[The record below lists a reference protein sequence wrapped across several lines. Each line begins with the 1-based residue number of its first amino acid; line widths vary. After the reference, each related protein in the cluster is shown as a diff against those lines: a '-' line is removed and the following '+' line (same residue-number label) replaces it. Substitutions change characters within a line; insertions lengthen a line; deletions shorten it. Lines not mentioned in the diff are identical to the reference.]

1 MWNLLL
7 DGSGTSLPEGYQKIG
22 VGEALVDALLG
33 FIVVFIGIAFL
44 IGVIWL
50 VGFCMRKATG
60 TGDGAKGAASPVTE
74 KEKAVTRPDQAVVL
88 PAAGAE
94 EELSEEMVAVIT
106 AALMAYYAKETPK
119 CEFTVKRIRKI

>member
-1 MWNLLL
+1 MEFVT
-7 DGSGTSLPEGYQKIG
+7 GTSLPEGYQKIG

-60 TGDGAKGAASPVTE
+60 TGDGAKGATPPVTE
-74 KEKAVTRPDQAVVL
+74 KEKAGTKPDQAVVL

-94 EELSEEMVAVIT
+94 EELSEETVAVIT

>member
-22 VGEALVDALLG
+22 IGEALVDALLG

-44 IGVIWL
+44 IGIIWL

-60 TGDGAKGAASPVTE
+60 TGDGAGAEPAVTE
-74 KEKAVTRPDQAVVL
+74 KEKVETSGQAAVL
-88 PAAGAE
+88 PAVWAE
-94 EELSEEMVAVIT
+94 EELSEETVAVIT